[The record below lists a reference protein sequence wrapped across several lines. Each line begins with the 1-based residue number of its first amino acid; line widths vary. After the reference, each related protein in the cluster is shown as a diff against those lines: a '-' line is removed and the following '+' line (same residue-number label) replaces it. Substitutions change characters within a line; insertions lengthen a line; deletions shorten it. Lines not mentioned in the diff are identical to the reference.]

1 MVALASGAMGLDGS
15 LRIVARLAGATEAM
29 VILALRRDGA
39 RSRLQIGSANHS
51 KGLEHAENA
60 VRCGLFHFTR
70 LGAMLPNKKRPWT
83 GEDDQKLLDLVAAGR
98 SKFSITATMKRSTG
112 AVLTRLLSIRLRTNA
127 PRSDVSET
135 PG

>member
-1 MVALASGAMGLDGS
+1 MVALASGAMGPDGS
-15 LRIVARLAGATEAM
+15 LRIVRAPGGRNGGDDD
-29 VILALRRDGA
+29 LRPA
-39 RSRLQIGSANHS
+39 RLQIGSANHS
-51 KGLEHAENA
+51 KGSEHAENA

-83 GEDDQKLLDLVAAGR
+83 GEDDQRLLDLVAAGR
-98 SKFSITATMKRSTG
+98 SKFSIAATMKRSTG
-112 AVLTRLLSIRLRTNA
+112 AVLTRLSSLRLRTNA